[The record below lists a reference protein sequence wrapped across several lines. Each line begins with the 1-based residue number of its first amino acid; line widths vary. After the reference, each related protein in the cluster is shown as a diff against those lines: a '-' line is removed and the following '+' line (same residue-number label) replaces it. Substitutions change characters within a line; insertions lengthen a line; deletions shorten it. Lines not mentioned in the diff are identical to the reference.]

1 MNEQKIKQRRG
12 RPSTFN
18 RQETL
23 TRAMNC
29 YWKDG
34 VYEVSINELC
44 KRIKISKPTLYREYK
59 SEDGLLHDVLKHYQH
74 HVLAPIIESVSQHS
88 SLTDKINSLLTF
100 ITTPKEC
107 HSGCLLVQLTLI
119 PERLGPKT
127 LSLVHIM
134 QQHTLELYQS
144 WIVEAQNTGE
154 SKQAFDAYFLAQYID
169 AQITSLVIR
178 MNLKEDPLMLRRQG
192 QLSLSVLYT

>member
-1 MNEQKIKQRRG
+1 
-12 RPSTFN
+12 
-18 RQETL
+18 
-23 TRAMNC
+23 
-29 YWKDG
+29 
-34 VYEVSINELC
+34 
-44 KRIKISKPTLYREYK
+44 
-59 SEDGLLHDVLKHYQH
+59 
-74 HVLAPIIESVSQHS
+74 
-88 SLTDKINSLLTF
+88 
-100 ITTPKEC
+100 
-107 HSGCLLVQLTLI
+107 
-119 PERLGPKT
+119 
-127 LSLVHIM
+127 M